1 MRALTLLV
9 IFLVMGNIFSQA
21 GNKVVIAG
29 DFIGYQNSAAITYF
43 AGYSM
48 ANIDYLDTIIGD
60 SKGHFTIELS
70 IDQPHIFFAIC
81 KQDSGF
87 FHIPAIIVKPG
98 EQHSITCKPTK
109 NNNKSFQGSAPNM
122 SVSGP
127 NVSISGPNSEGQ
139 QLVTLLSGWGGNSG
153 KYLKEWNLMKPE
165 TLIDSLNSKVERTIL
180 PAVKAFEAKKIDND
194 FYDLIKICIG
204 YYNAYKLTTAINE
217 ILNKEEYS
225 QQKDQLEKVNGEV
238 FYKYPISN
246 VYILNA
252 LNFDSYISLYIKYTE
267 RKNKEESDT
276 FASEGLN
283 VTYELSIAKKAL
295 SKEAYKFYAQNSI
308 YQAAR
313 KSNKESLALLE
324 QFKSEYPDY
333 VQSKVYH
340 LFEKQLLPAI
350 KKLQVQ

>member
-1 MRALTLLV
+1 MRALSLFV
-9 IFLVMGNIFSQA
+9 IFMVMGSIFCQS
-21 GNKVVIAG
+21 GKKVVITG
-29 DFIGYQNSAAITYF
+29 DFIGYQNSASITYT
-43 AGYSM
+43 AGYSFSCV
-48 ANIDYLDTIIGD
+48 DYRDTIIGD
-60 SKGHFTIELS
+60 SKGHFIIELS
-70 IDQPHIFFAIC
+70 IDQPHIFYAIC

-87 FHIPAIIVKPG
+87 FYIPAIIVKPG
-98 EQHSITCKPTK
+98 EQHSITCKLTK
-109 NNNKSFQGSAPNM
+109 NNNKSHQGPAANTSL
-122 SVSGP
+122 SRP

-139 QLVTLLSGWGGNSG
+139 RLVTLLSGWVGNSG
-153 KYLKEWNLMKPE
+153 KYIKEWNLMKPE

-180 PAVKAFEAKKIDND
+180 PAVKAFETKKIDND
-194 FYDLIKICIG
+194 FYDLIKICTG

-225 QQKDQLEKVNGEV
+225 QQKDQLEKVNEEV
-238 FYKYPISN
+238 FNKYPISN
-246 VYILNA
+246 IYILNA
-252 LNFDSYISLYIKYTE
+252 LNFDSYISLYIKNTE

-276 FASEGLN
+276 FASEGLI

-313 KSNKESLALLE
+313 KNNKESLALLE